1 MTEKY
6 YVTIY
11 CEAKD
16 DYEVEAESEEEAK
29 EKAWTIAC
37 NKISNAEHPTIFVTS
52 ESERKEQEEY
62 EEFLEWKRNK
72 EKEVED
78 ED

>member
-11 CEAKD
+11 CEAAD

-37 NKISNAEHPTIFVTS
+37 NNIPNAEHPTIFVTS

-62 EEFLEWKRNK
+62 EEFLEWKKNK
-72 EKEVED
+72 KRRAE
-78 ED
+78 

>member
-11 CEAKD
+11 CEAAD

-37 NKISNAEHPTIFVTS
+37 NNIPNADHPTIFATS

-62 EEFLEWKRNK
+62 EEFLEWKNNK
-72 EKEVED
+72 ERGNYED
-78 ED
+78 

>member
-6 YVTIY
+6 YASIY
-11 CEAKD
+11 CEASMDCEFMAND
-16 DYEVEAESEEEAK
+16 DEDAK

-37 NKISNAEHPTIFVTS
+37 NKIPNAEHPTIFVTS
-52 ESERKEQEEY
+52 ESERKEEEEY

-72 EKEVED
+72 DKEEAD